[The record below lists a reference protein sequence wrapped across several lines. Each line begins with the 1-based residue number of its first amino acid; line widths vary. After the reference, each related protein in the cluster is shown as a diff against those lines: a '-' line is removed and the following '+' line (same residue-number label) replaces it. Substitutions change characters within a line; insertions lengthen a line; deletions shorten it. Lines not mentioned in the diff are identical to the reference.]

1 MSTLSLCMIVKN
13 EERYLA
19 QCLSS
24 VKDVIDEI
32 IIVDTGSTDKT
43 LEIAK
48 SFNAKIFNFDWIND
62 FSAARNFAL
71 NKCSGDW
78 ILYLDADEE
87 LNPKSLDDLNNYKT
101 HLPAGVYCT
110 VKSLGSSSAN
120 GSMMK
125 YPRLFANVSG
135 IEFTGKVHEQII
147 DSLRKNKIPL
157 VESEIEIIHHGYAID
172 EEGLQKKKERNLSLL
187 LSNENKKSNVYD
199 KLKLVQ
205 TLISLE
211 KFDEAEVRTNN
222 LIKNKH
228 ISSNDLS
235 LALYYLAQIKYEKND
250 LKSAQNFASKSYKNL
265 NTKSELNYL
274 LYLIQLR
281 FQNYSEALKYL
292 LNSINLNKRF
302 LESKSLIESENILDQ
317 TDLYLRAINLC
328 SKLDKTCDA
337 ENLSM
342 ELSQYISTEK
352 QIDIKIVQPFFEN
365 LFLNYSIKES
375 DSKLL
380 KELINPIH
388 LNSIAEI
395 IKFCKDDL
403 IIISTLNLL
412 LQIFPASSIIY
423 KNLAQLFINSNQEQA
438 IELFYKSLEFEEDPS
453 VYINLISIYISK
465 SDYEGVRKC
474 FNQLQVNCSN
484 KPQIKQKIDL
494 LEEKLNPILNNSV
507 QYQPA

>member
-1 MSTLSLCMIVKN
+1 MPTLSLSMIVKN
-13 EERYLA
+13 EEKHLLR
-19 QCLSS
+19 CLTS
-24 VKDVIDEI
+24 VKSVVDEI
-32 IIVDTGSTDKT
+32 VIVDTGSNDKT

-110 VKSLGSSSAN
+110 VKSLGSSSTN

-135 IEFTGKVHEQII
+135 LEFTGKVHEQII

-172 EEGLQKKKERNLSLL
+172 EEELQKKKERNLSLL
-187 LSNENKKSNVYD
+187 LSNENKKSNIYD
-199 KLKLVQ
+199 KLKLIQ

-250 LKSAQNFASKSYKNL
+250 LKSAHNFASKSYKNL

-281 FQNYSEALKYL
+281 LQNYSEALKYL
-292 LNSINLNKRF
+292 LNSINLNKIL
-302 LESKSLIESENILDQ
+302 LESNSAFESENILDQ
-317 TDLYLRAINLC
+317 MDVHLRAINLC
-328 SKLDKTCDA
+328 LKLNNKQVA
-337 ENLSM
+337 EMLLADLAN
-342 ELSQYISTEK
+342 YISIEK
-352 QIDIKIVQPFFEN
+352 KIEINMVHSVLEK
-365 LFLNYSIKES
+365 LLLNFSLKES
-375 DSKLL
+375 DCKVL
-380 KELINPIH
+380 KEIINSTH
-388 LNSIAEI
+388 LNTIIEI
-395 IKFCKDDL
+395 IKFCKDDF
-403 IIISTLNLL
+403 IIMSTLNLL
-412 LQIFPASSIIY
+412 IQIFPASSIIY

-438 IELFYKSLEFEEDPS
+438 IELFYKSLEFDEDPS

-474 FNQLQVNCSN
+474 FNQLQVNCSD

-494 LEEKLNPILNNSV
+494 LREKLNPILTAYSS
-507 QYQPA
+507 